1 VKDPKT
7 ENYSFRLTQKTKIAM
22 LERSIELK
30 KQPGE
35 YILGLIGKD
44 LAIKAH
50 DLPESEKTFIEET
63 LDKHTDKI
71 LSFLSVNIG
80 KRLSVIETK
89 LLTKEERAAKII
101 TELIAI
107 ADSDKIIIK
116 PETQQGWLK
125 KLIESTDM
133 VKESDDFKKII
144 MDKIEKNKA
153 TTKQSSPR

>member
-1 VKDPKT
+1 MKEPKT
-7 ENYSFRLTQKTKIAM
+7 ENYSFRLTQKMKISM
-22 LERSIELK
+22 MERSIELK

-44 LAIKAH
+44 LAAKGH
-50 DLPESEKTFIEET
+50 DLPDSEKTFIEEA
-63 LDKHTDKI
+63 LDKYTDKV
-71 LSFLSVNIG
+71 LSFLSANIG

-101 TELIAI
+101 TELIAL

-153 TTKQSSPR
+153 TNKQSNPK